1 MVKHERKNQ
10 QIDRLLE
17 IMRTLR
23 DPDDGCPWDI
33 GQNFST
39 VAPYTIEEAYEVDEA
54 IRNKDFRELEE
65 ELGDLLLQVVFHSQ
79 IAGELGLFDFDQV
92 VMGVCEKMIS
102 RHPHVFQRDVVK
114 DIHSQGVS
122 WELHKAEER
131 KQKSADRGGQSGAL
145 DDVALALPA
154 LMRAQK
160 LSKRAAQVG
169 FDWQNSTIAWEKVEE
184 EICEIKDEFESKE
197 STPQSLQEEL
207 GDLLF
212 ALCNWARK
220 SGLDAEVALRNAN
233 SKFIHRFGYVECKV
247 NSSGEL
253 WEQFSMEDLMKFWDE
268 NKEDRKLFK

>member
-10 QIDRLLE
+10 QIERLLE

-33 GQNFST
+33 EQDFST

-54 IRNKDFRELEE
+54 IRKKDFGELKE

-79 IAGELGLFDFDQV
+79 IAEELGLFDFDQV
-92 VMGVCEKMIS
+92 AMGVCEKMIS
-102 RHPHVFQRDVVK
+102 RHPHVFQKDVVK

-131 KQKSADRGGQSGAL
+131 KQKSAERGGQSGAL

-169 FDWQNSTIAWEKVEE
+169 FDLQNSTIAWEKVEE

-197 STPQSLQEEL
+197 STPQSLQEEF

-253 WEQFSMEDLMKFWDE
+253 WEQFSLEDLMKFWDE

>member
-1 MVKHERKNQ
+1 MNNEKKNQ
-10 QIDRLLE
+10 QIELLLG

-23 DPDDGCPWDI
+23 DPDKGCSWDI
-33 GQNFST
+33 EQDFST
-39 VAPYTIEEAYEVDEA
+39 VVPHTIEEAYEVDEA
-54 IRNKDFRELEE
+54 IRKEDFVELKE
-65 ELGDLLLQVVFHSQ
+65 ELGDLLLHVVFHSQ
-79 IAGELGLFDFDQV
+79 IAEELGMFDFDQV
-92 VMGVCEKMIS
+92 AMGVCEKMIS
-102 RHPHVFQRDVVK
+102 RHPHVFQRDGVK
-114 DIHSQGVS
+114 DIHFQGVS

-169 FDWQNSTIAWEKVEE
+169 FDLQNSTIAWEKVEE

-197 STPQSLQEEL
+197 STPQSLQEEF

-253 WEQFSMEDLMKFWDE
+253 WEQFSLEDLMKFWDE

>member
-10 QIDRLLE
+10 QIERLLE

-33 GQNFST
+33 EQDFST

-54 IRNKDFRELEE
+54 IRKKDFGELKE

-92 VMGVCEKMIS
+92 AMGVCKKMIS
-102 RHPHVFQRDVVK
+102 RHPHVFQKDVVK

-169 FDWQNSTIAWEKVEE
+169 FDLQNSTIAWEKVEE

-253 WEQFSMEDLMKFWDE
+253 WEQFSLEDLMKFWDE